1 MNIITIREK
10 LKEIEDIAI
19 QVSFIIEVTANSCE
33 HDDLTAQELTLRTE
47 HENKRNWLAKFKS
60 QIQNCIFKFYSPR
73 LILSSEPEP
82 IFLITV
88 LVLPWASKLFGF
100 ITILILSA

>member
-47 HENKRNWLAKFKS
+47 HENKRN
-60 QIQNCIFKFYSPR
+60 
-73 LILSSEPEP
+73 
-82 IFLITV
+82 
-88 LVLPWASKLFGF
+88 
-100 ITILILSA
+100 